1 MKVVAVGPD
10 TRIPGSLNAA
20 PKTVLLL
27 EFQRIHDGL
36 ETVDYYPNVFE
47 NFSTRLVTENG
58 SQADLNL
65 WDTQGQQG
73 YERLRPLSYPN
84 TDVFLLCFSLIDK
97 STLDDVLTTY
107 VPELGLHAP
116 NARIILIGFCPEDRD
131 ARLQAKKDVDS
142 CTSGV
147 KLLASCKQL
156 LTSKFR
162 YSHTKVS

>member
-65 WDTQGQQG
+65 WDTKAN
-73 YERLRPLSYPN
+73 RDMSVLDL
-84 TDVFLLCFSLIDK
+84 FLIPIRMS
-97 STLDDVLTTY
+97 
-107 VPELGLHAP
+107 
-116 NARIILIGFCPEDRD
+116 
-131 ARLQAKKDVDS
+131 S
-142 CTSGV
+142 CY
-147 KLLASCKQL
+147 A
-156 LTSKFR
+156 FP
-162 YSHTKVS
+162 